1 MNGADLKRVRHILDA
16 VRKSMQFSHNRTRED
31 LDREEMLTLSLLK
44 LTEIVGEAA
53 SKISPS
59 FRNKYPNIP
68 WDRMIKM
75 RNRLIHG
82 YFDIELNIIWK
93 TIVEDFPPRLP
104 ELERILDKEGF
115 EPISD

>member
-1 MNGADLKRVRHILDA
+1 MNGADLKRVHHILDA
-16 VRKSMQFSHNRTRED
+16 VQKALQFIQNRTRED

-44 LTEIVGEAA
+44 LTEFVGEAA
-53 SKISPS
+53 NKIFHS
-59 FRNKYPNIP
+59 FRNQYPNIP

-93 TIVEDFPPRLP
+93 TILEDFPPLIP
-104 ELERILDKEGF
+104 ELERILKE
-115 EPISD
+115 DDAN